1 MPFGI
6 PDIPV
11 PADFEIEPIATPKKK
26 GKGNLPHFGRL
37 PGHIN
42 KLSRDLKQGILNGA
56 IAHGSDGAGEGGLDG
71 YLAMCAAR
79 YPKHYLTLLG
89 KLVPLQVNG
98 EVGRHVSTV
107 NVISIPHGKF
117 LTREEIE
124 NAGVTPLSRIE
135 HMPDD
140 EAPVAALEH
149 LPEPAPAPAPAEPEP
164 RSPEEEQQLIDQLT
178 IEIREL
184 AQRAG
189 VSLVP

>member
-1 MPFGI
+1 M
-6 PDIPV
+6 
-11 PADFEIEPIATPKKK
+11 
-26 GKGNLPHFGRL
+26 
-37 PGHIN
+37 
-42 KLSRDLKQGILNGA
+42 
-56 IAHGSDGAGEGGLDG
+56 DG

-140 EAPVAALEH
+140 EAPVAALERLPSLH
-149 LPEPAPAPAPAEPEP
+149 LHLL
-164 RSPEEEQQLIDQLT
+164 RLSPSRGRLKK
-178 IEIREL
+178 
-184 AQRAG
+184 
-189 VSLVP
+189 SNS